1 MTKKIYEQDAYQKEG
16 EASILDILEENGQI
30 KVILDQTI
38 FYPEGGGQPADKGTI
53 NNIQVLDVQETK
65 GIVYHTVAARP
76 KGPRA
81 QMKIDWDRRF
91 DFMQQHSGE
100 HILSGIFHSEYGAV
114 NKGFHLGDEI
124 VTIDIDMKT
133 ITQDQLNHVEHLA
146 NQAIYAAKAVYQDVT
161 DKEGLIKYSPRKQ
174 IQAEGD
180 IRIVTIEGTDV
191 CPCCGTHVQ
200 NSAEVGIIKILK
212 TEAHK
217 GMNRITF
224 VCGAR
229 ALKDYT
235 MRSDIITKLKQA
247 LNADEE
253 SLIQRV
259 IRIHEELQD
268 TKYKLREQKNL
279 IADIEFE
286 KLMAKISQD
295 EISHGLQDNISQGS
309 LGQSTSN
316 LPPVEPK
323 KVYHVFENLDFD
335 QIDHLVKHNLAEKE
349 SLILGSDQDKKL
361 IAYSKNLDLGKIFKE
376 NLKAYSGRGGGRGNL
391 AQASFDNAENLTAF
405 IEYIKTIDL

>member
-65 GIVYHTVAARP
+65 GIVYHIVAARP

-235 MRSDIITKLKQA
+235 MRSEIITKLKQA

-253 SLIQRV
+253 SLTQRV

-268 TKYKLREQKNL
+268 TKFKLREQKNL
-279 IADIEFE
+279 IAEIEFE
-286 KLMAKISQD
+286 KLMAKISQA
-295 EISHGLQDNISQGS
+295 G
-309 LGQSTSN
+309 
-316 LPPVEPK
+316 PK
-323 KVYHVFENLDFD
+323 RAYHVFENLDFD
-335 QIDHLVKHNLAEKE
+335 QLDHIVKRNQAEKE
-349 SLILGSDQDKKL
+349 SLILGSDPDKKL

-376 NLKAYSGRGGGRGNL
+376 NLKAYSGRGGGRGSL
-391 AQASFDNAENLTAF
+391 AQASFDNTENLTAF

>member
-65 GIVYHTVAARP
+65 GTVYHTMAARP
-76 KGPRA
+76 QGPRA

-235 MRSDIITKLKQA
+235 MRSEIITKLKQA

-253 SLIQRV
+253 SLTQRV

-268 TKYKLREQKNL
+268 TKFKLREQKNL
-279 IADIEFE
+279 IAEIEFE
-286 KLMAKISQD
+286 KLMAKISQA
-295 EISHGLQDNISQGS
+295 G
-309 LGQSTSN
+309 
-316 LPPVEPK
+316 PK
-323 KVYHVFENLDFD
+323 RAYHVFENLDFD
-335 QIDHLVKHNLAEKE
+335 QLDHIVKRNQAEKE
-349 SLILGSDQDKKL
+349 SLILGSDPDKKL

-376 NLKAYSGRGGGRGNL
+376 NLKAYSGRGGGRGSL

>member
-16 EASILDILEENGQI
+16 EAKILEIIEENGQI

-53 NNIQVLDVQETK
+53 NDIQVLDVQETK
-65 GIVYHTVAARP
+65 GTVYHSVAARP
-76 KGPRA
+76 DGSRA
-81 QMKIDWDRRF
+81 QMKIDWERRF

-235 MRSDIITKLKQA
+235 MRSEIITKLKQA

-253 SLIQRV
+253 SLTQRV

-268 TKYKLREQKNL
+268 TKFKLREQKNL
-279 IADIEFE
+279 IAEIEFE
-286 KLMAKISQD
+286 KLMAKISQA
-295 EISHGLQDNISQGS
+295 G
-309 LGQSTSN
+309 
-316 LPPVEPK
+316 PK

-335 QIDHLVKHNLAEKE
+335 QLDHIVKRNQAEKE
-349 SLILGSDQDKKL
+349 SLILGSDPDKKL

-376 NLKAYSGRGGGRGNL
+376 NLKAYSGRGGGRGSL
-391 AQASFDNAENLTAF
+391 AQASCDNAENLTAF

>member
-16 EASILDILEENGQI
+16 EASILDIVEENGQI

-212 TEAHK
+212 AEAHK

-235 MRSDIITKLKQA
+235 MRSEIITKLKQA

-253 SLIQRV
+253 SLTQRV

-268 TKYKLREQKNL
+268 TKFKLREQKNL
-279 IADIEFE
+279 IAEIEFE
-286 KLMAKISQD
+286 KLMAKISQA
-295 EISHGLQDNISQGS
+295 G
-309 LGQSTSN
+309 
-316 LPPVEPK
+316 PK
-323 KVYHVFENLDFD
+323 RAYHVFENLDFD
-335 QIDHLVKHNLAEKE
+335 QLDHIVKRNQAEKE
-349 SLILGSDQDKKL
+349 SLILGSDPDKKL

-376 NLKAYSGRGGGRGNL
+376 NLKAYSGRGGGRGSL
-391 AQASFDNAENLTAF
+391 AQASFDNTENLTAF

>member
-16 EASILDILEENGQI
+16 EASILDIVEENGQI

-65 GIVYHTVAARP
+65 GTVYHTMAARP
-76 KGPRA
+76 QGPRA

-235 MRSDIITKLKQA
+235 MRSEIITKLKQA

-253 SLIQRV
+253 SLTQRV

-268 TKYKLREQKNL
+268 TKFKLREQKNL
-279 IADIEFE
+279 IAEIEFE
-286 KLMAKISQD
+286 KLMAKISQA
-295 EISHGLQDNISQGS
+295 G
-309 LGQSTSN
+309 
-316 LPPVEPK
+316 PK
-323 KVYHVFENLDFD
+323 RAYHVFENLDFD
-335 QIDHLVKHNLAEKE
+335 QLDHIVKRNQAEKE
-349 SLILGSDQDKKL
+349 SLILGSDPDKKL

-376 NLKAYSGRGGGRGNL
+376 NLKAYSGRGGGRGSL
-391 AQASFDNAENLTAF
+391 AQASFDNTENLTTF